1 MAKTVRDIIG
11 DPTTWS
17 NYGEGGMGMPLL
29 RGATVIGTRE
39 SEPDELRVVIDARG
53 RALHSTFVIADRDV
67 RQRLI
72 EILKPGLL
80 LEDCLNQP
88 LA

>member
-11 DPTTWS
+11 DPATWS
-17 NYGEGGMGMPLL
+17 NYGEGGMGMPLF
-29 RGATVIGTRE
+29 RGATIVGTRE

-72 EILKPGLL
+72 DILQPGLL
-80 LEDCLNQP
+80 LEDCLNHP
-88 LA
+88 L

>member
-11 DPTTWS
+11 DPATWS
-17 NYGEGGMGMPLL
+17 NYAEGNMSMPIL
-29 RGATVIGTRE
+29 RGAKIVGTRE

-53 RALHSTFVIADRDV
+53 RALHSTFVVADRDV

-72 EILKPGLL
+72 EILQPGLL
-80 LEDCLNQP
+80 LDDCLNQ
-88 LA
+88 LL